1 MNSMLTSL
9 CHPVWL
15 LLQTQSMQLLLRKC
29 WLPQSQQWWPQ
40 IGLLTQVWRFELNA
54 PHVHAFIYIGFAQ
67 VPSASEITVTPV
79 TAEDITTEDL
89 TTDNSTSSLAV
100 WIIVVIGV
108 GGVVIISLIAF
119 VIWWFA
125 CKSNSHAT
133 DPTKDPTNDPTK
145 DPTHDPAANPAEDL
159 IKNDKCMPIPEQTS
173 MEMGVL
179 QQNQA

>member
-1 MNSMLTSL
+1 
-9 CHPVWL
+9 
-15 LLQTQSMQLLLRKC
+15 MQ
-29 WLPQSQQWWPQ
+29 Q
-40 IGLLTQVWRFELNA
+40 
-54 PHVHAFIYIGFAQ
+54 
-67 VPSASEITVTPV
+67 ITVTPV
-79 TAEDITTEDL
+79 TAEDITTEYL
-89 TTDNSTSSLAV
+89 TTHNSTSSSLAV

-179 QQNQA
+179 QQNQS